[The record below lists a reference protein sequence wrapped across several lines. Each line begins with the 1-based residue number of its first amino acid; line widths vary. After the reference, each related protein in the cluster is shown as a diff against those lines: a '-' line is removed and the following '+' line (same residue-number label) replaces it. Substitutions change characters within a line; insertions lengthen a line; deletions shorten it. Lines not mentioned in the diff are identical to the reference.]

1 MGHASHGGMED
12 VLDLFGTVVFMMMM
26 NTVIRKVYGDAV
38 REVLTLMI
46 FNTTVTQTSVLNEDK
61 SQIINYQI

>member
-12 VLDLFGTVVFMMMM
+12 VLDLFGTVVLMMMM
-26 NTVIRKVYGDAV
+26 REVYGDAV

-46 FNTTVTQTSVLNEDK
+46 YNTAVTQTSVLNEDK

>member
-12 VLDLFGTVVFMMMM
+12 VLDLFGTVVLTMMM
-26 NTVIRKVYGDAV
+26 REVYGDAV

-46 FNTTVTQTSVLNEDK
+46 YNTTVTQTSALNEDK
-61 SQIINYQI
+61 SQMINYQI

>member
-1 MGHASHGGMED
+1 MGHASRGGMED

-26 NTVIRKVYGDAV
+26 REVYGDAV

-46 FNTTVTQTSVLNEDK
+46 YNTTVTQTSVLNEDK
-61 SQIINYQI
+61 SRIINYQI